1 MTRVY
6 NNLIGSYIPSFFEMN
21 ISTDS
26 DDLSIDKLSN
36 RDVTILFHEYI
47 HFLQDFTTIYGLTA
61 IYTHKEYISSVVN
74 RIYKYGSKE
83 FPVPFEIDDNNDNV
97 LLNKYIYKFTLGD
110 HSEIKKI
117 TIKEITI
124 KEITINNELLTNN
137 FLKEIPSITLSVNND
152 DYITFGAIAIM
163 ENMAYIM
170 ERCCSPCSYKKS
182 PEFPYQVAEKV
193 AEFYSPEFAKDQ
205 YKVLALCDIS
215 LQSSNP
221 GVFFVKVMKGI
232 EENRISFET
241 PESVYDHLYTLD
253 VYDYGTLEQKTFL
266 DAYKKRL
273 IQIQHLLK
281 EYIKNMP
288 MIKSYHKWID
298 GITNFSLKWRESD
311 RYLLLNMARHQDLST
326 NRYWANV
333 IHEVGTPLM
342 SNKKG
347 HYFKIPPHGSTKDM
361 DVEFFRAIR
370 EIESLFESGSVECS
384 MYNWCKISNNKS
396 INNLCKRTP
405 WKKSTEGYLCPY
417 ALLWRHWN
425 LSNRTPIK
433 K

>member
-1 MTRVY
+1 MTRIY

-26 DDLSIDKLSN
+26 DDLSIDKLSD

-47 HFLQDFTTIYGLTA
+47 HFLQDFTTIYGLSA
-61 IYTHKEYISSVVN
+61 IYTHSEYIRSVIN
-74 RIYKYGSKE
+74 RIYKYSSKK
-83 FPVPFEIDDNNDNV
+83 FYVPFKIEDNSDNVFLNKTISRFTFGDNSEINEITIDDIN
-97 LLNKYIYKFTLGD
+97 
-110 HSEIKKI
+110 I
-117 TIKEITI
+117 TYDELPPNEYIKEIP
-124 KEITINNELLTNN
+124 N
-137 FLKEIPSITLSVNND
+137 ITLIVNKG
-152 DYITFGAIAIM
+152 DYVTFGAIAIM

-170 ERCCSPCSYKKS
+170 ERCCSPRSYEKS

-193 AEFYSPEFAKDQ
+193 AEFYSPEFANDK

-215 LQSSNP
+215 LHSSNP

-232 EENRISFET
+232 AENRISFET
-241 PESVYDHLYTLD
+241 PESVYDYLYTLD
-253 VYDYGTLEQKTFL
+253 VYDYGTFEQKTFL
-266 DAYKKRL
+266 DAYKQRL

-288 MIKSYHKWID
+288 IIKSYHKWID

-347 HYFKIPPHGSTKDM
+347 HYFKIPPHGSTEDM
-361 DVEFFRAIR
+361 DVELFRAIR
-370 EIESLFESGSVECS
+370 EIELLFESGSVECS

-417 ALLWRHWN
+417 ALLWRHWK
-425 LSNRTPIK
+425 LSSYTPIK
-433 K
+433 Q